1 MVKTFEERKAQIKKW
16 RKNNP
21 DKIKMYKERYKRWA
35 DLTDLPPPPHTLPN
49 PNPKPKAEKKEPKPE
64 SPKPKSKSKYFGGN
78 T

>member
-1 MVKTFEERKAQIKKW
+1 MVMTYQEKR
-16 RKNNP
+16 
-21 DKIKMYKERYKRWA
+21 DRYKKWA

-64 SPKPKSKSKYFGGN
+64 SPKSKSKYFGGN